1 MALPGRNEPCH
12 CGSGRK
18 YKSCHW
24 NEDRAAARLRADEAG
39 ARRERL
45 EALGAPSDDE
55 MRSMYLELT
64 GRSVPGDRVPDG
76 VREAMTDLWRQK
88 QLSDAAREQLGPHRE
103 KLVARFEKDPA
114 AFEAVAAA
122 LVSELDLGG
131 FELTSANARKA
142 RRAFGPLPEASED
155 RREYTKKVVQHTLD
169 ADDRETFRD
178 GLASF
183 LPDLVE
189 AERFD
194 AAYVLE
200 TCADRAMDPESPACA
215 FLEDVVVR
223 SLSK

>member
-24 NEDRAAARLRADEAG
+24 NEDRAAARVRADEDAL
-39 ARRERL
+39 RRERL
-45 EALGAPSDDE
+45 EAFGAPSDDD
-55 MRSMYLELT
+55 MRSMYLDLT
-64 GRSVPGDRVPDG
+64 GRSLPGDRVPEG

-88 QLSDAAREQLGPHRE
+88 QLSDAAREKLGPHRE
-103 KLVARFEKDPA
+103 KLAARFDKDPA
-114 AFEAVAAA
+114 GFEALAAS
-122 LVSELDLGG
+122 LIGELDLGG

-142 RRAFGPLPEASED
+142 RRACGPLPETAEA
-155 RREYTKKVVQHTLD
+155 RRDYATQVAKLTLD
-169 ADDRETFRD
+169 GDDRETFRD

-183 LPDLVE
+183 LPDLIE

-194 AAYVLE
+194 EAYVLE
-200 TCADRAMDPESPACA
+200 TCADRAMDPDSPACA

-223 SLSK
+223 SLG